1 MGMSKSQ
8 HTVLTADG
16 ELRQVDTDT
25 ETDDQAPSPE
35 ARLSAVFC
43 NNCGTANRASSRF
56 CRTCGQS
63 LDEQMVN
70 PASLDNYTP
79 PELKNK
85 RLAGRSTQTEH
96 AGADQ
101 DEALWGRVTVEVV
114 TLLLVG
120 AVLIA
125 SIIANQG
132 LIVLAVLVGWLLV
145 EMARHGVLGGH

>member
-8 HTVLTADG
+8 RTILAEDG
-16 ELRQVDTDT
+16 ELRQVDA
-25 ETDDQAPSPE
+25 EADDQAATPE

-43 NNCGTANRASSRF
+43 THCGTANRANSQF

-63 LDEQMVN
+63 LDEQVVN
-70 PASLDNYTP
+70 PASLDEYAP
-79 PELKNK
+79 PEQKNK
-85 RLAGRSTQTEH
+85 RLAGRIAQAEH
-96 AGADQ
+96 AGTDQ
-101 DEALWGRVTVEVV
+101 DEAMWGRVTVEVV

-132 LIVLAVLVGWLLV
+132 MIVLAVLIGWILV